1 MISAEDAK
9 LISQDIYT
17 STADRI
23 EKYVIH
29 RIVQAARDF
38 SYEVEIELFGIPK
51 KYVFGLLIN
60 LENSGYNCIIKYITE
75 EHSIF
80 TINWS

>member
-17 STADRI
+17 STVDRI
-23 EKYVIH
+23 EKYVMY
-29 RIVQAARDF
+29 RIVQSARNLN
-38 SYEVEIELFGIPK
+38 YEVEIELFDIPK
-51 KYVFGLLIN
+51 KYVFGLLTN